1 MAKATVLPATLRR
14 GSRGKDVERLQ
25 KELNRHGHT
34 LTVDGDFGPATER
47 AVLAFQRA
55 RKLKVDGLVG
65 PATWGALSD
74 AGAGKGSAD
83 PGGGTSKG
91 STDPG
96 SGTPKAISDAGV
108 AFIARFEGFHAHL
121 YDDPAGHCTIGYG
134 HLVHRGRTDGSEPA
148 EFRRGITETRGREL
162 LKQDAAKATAA
173 VTAQV
178 RVPLSQP
185 QLDALVSFTFNV
197 GTGAF
202 GRSTLLERLNQ
213 RDLAGVPAQLARWTK
228 AGGRELPG
236 LVRRRAAEGRLFSAG
251 DYGP

>member
-14 GSRGKDVERLQ
+14 GARGKDVERLQ
-25 KELNRHGHT
+25 KELTRHGHR

-47 AVLAFQRA
+47 AVSAFQRA
-55 RKLKVDGLVG
+55 NGLAVDGRVG
-65 PATWGALSD
+65 PATWAALLGA
-74 AGAGKGSAD
+74 GGGKGSAD
-83 PGGGTSKG
+83 PGS
-91 STDPG
+91 S
-96 SGTPKAISDAGV
+96 TPKAISDAGV

-148 EFRRGITETRGREL
+148 EFKRGITEARGREL

-173 VTAQV
+173 VTGQV

-202 GRSTLLERLNQ
+202 GRSTLLDRLNQ
-213 RDLAGVPAQLARWTK
+213 RDPASVPAQLARWTK
-228 AGGRELPG
+228 AGGKQLPG